1 MSKYKYYHIDVGVFT
16 TQVKLCFDQ
25 AGLNDILDDHAI
37 DLKVSAFDEGIAE
50 THYISDGRDGIVVM
64 LIDLDECNEDIHY
77 LQGVITHEA
86 YHTTCRVFEHI
97 GEKMD
102 TVGEEIIAYTIEHI
116 VKQVSKAASLELER
130 RDAREKRR
138 GETKQTRKGKRGSD
152 VQVDLDGD
160 GSAGSHRNTERI
172 GVVRRTEDDLRKDL
186 EQAEAHIRATQPTG
200 SGGVRIEK
208 QRGH

>member
-25 AGLNDILDDHAI
+25 AGLNDILEDHAI

-138 GETKQTRKGKRGSD
+138 GEVKQTRKGKRGSD

-172 GVVRRTEDDLRKDL
+172 GVVRGAENIVRQIISETEISVPADIRTKPARLR
-186 EQAEAHIRATQPTG
+186 AEN
-200 SGGVRIEK
+200 V
-208 QRGH
+208 

>member
-1 MSKYKYYHIDVGVFT
+1 MFT

-25 AGLNDILDDHAI
+25 AGLNDILSDYAI

-50 THYISDGRDGIVVM
+50 THYISDGREGIVVM

-116 VKQVSKAASLELER
+116 VRQVSKAAALELER
-130 RDAREKRR
+130 RNAREERR
-138 GETKQTRKGKRGSD
+138 GVSKQTRKSRRGPEL
-152 VQVDLDGD
+152 QVDQQRDGGTGSHSTAEQPSVVRGTED
-160 GSAGSHRNTERI
+160 GHRSVIRTTEAGVQPDQPAGSN
-172 GVVRRTEDDLRKDL
+172 
-186 EQAEAHIRATQPTG
+186 
-200 SGGVRIEK
+200 GVRITK
-208 QRGH
+208 QRGHR

>member
-25 AGLNDILDDHAI
+25 GGLDDILADHAI
-37 DLKVSAFDEGIAE
+37 DLRVSAFDEGIAE
-50 THYISDGRDGIVVM
+50 THYISDGREGIVVM

-97 GEKMD
+97 GETMEK
-102 TVGEEIIAYTIEHI
+102 VGEEIIAYTIEHI

-130 RDAREKRR
+130 RNAREERR
-138 GETKQTRKGKRGSD
+138 GASKQARKSKRGSEL
-152 VQVDLDGD
+152 QVDQQRD
-160 GSAGSHRNTERI
+160 GSAGSDSTTERI

-200 SGGVRIEK
+200 SSGVRIEK
-208 QRGH
+208 QRGR

>member
-25 AGLNDILDDHAI
+25 AGLNDILEDHAI

-50 THYISDGRDGIVVM
+50 THYISDGREGIVVM

-97 GEKMD
+97 GETMEK
-102 TVGEEIIAYTIEHI
+102 VGEEIIAYTIEHI
-116 VKQVSKAASLELER
+116 VKQVSKAAAIELER
-130 RDAREKRR
+130 RSVREERR
-138 GETKQTRKGKRGSD
+138 GKIKQTGKGKGRPEL
-152 VQVDLDGD
+152 QVDQLGD
-160 GSAGSHRNTERI
+160 GGAGSHSATERPS
-172 GVVRRTEDDLRKDL
+172 VVRGAEDGHRSAIRK
-186 EQAEAHIRATQPTG
+186 AEAGVQPDQPAGAG
-200 SGGVRIEK
+200 STHSEK
-208 QRGH
+208 L

>member
-25 AGLNDILDDHAI
+25 GGLDDILADHAI
-37 DLKVSAFDEGIAE
+37 DLRVSAFDEGIAE
-50 THYISDGRDGIVVM
+50 THYISDGREGIVVM

-97 GEKMD
+97 GETMEK
-102 TVGEEIIAYTIEHI
+102 VGEEIIAYTIEHI

-130 RDAREKRR
+130 RNAREERR
-138 GETKQTRKGKRGSD
+138 GASKQARKSKRGSEL
-152 VQVDLDGD
+152 QVDQLSD
-160 GSAGSHRNTERI
+160 GSAGSNRAFEQPC
-172 GVVRRTEDDLRKDL
+172 VVRGTEDGHRSAISK
-186 EQAEAHIRATQPTG
+186 AEAGILPDQSAG
-200 SGGVRIEK
+200 ASGTRIEK
-208 QRGH
+208 QRGR

>member
-152 VQVDLDGD
+152 VQVDQHSD
-160 GSAGSHRNTERI
+160 GSAGSHRHTERI
-172 GVVRRTEDDLRKDL
+172 GVVRGAENIVRQIISETEISVPADIRTKPARLR
-186 EQAEAHIRATQPTG
+186 AEN
-200 SGGVRIEK
+200 V
-208 QRGH
+208 

>member
-138 GETKQTRKGKRGSD
+138 GETKQTRKGKGRSKL
-152 VQVDLDGD
+152 QVDQHSD
-160 GSAGSHRNTERI
+160 GSAGSHRDPKRI
-172 GVVRRTEDDLRKDL
+172 GVVRGAENIIREIISETEISVPADIRTKPARLR
-186 EQAEAHIRATQPTG
+186 AEN
-200 SGGVRIEK
+200 V
-208 QRGH
+208 

>member
-25 AGLNDILDDHAI
+25 AGLNAILKDHEI

-50 THYISDGRDGIVVM
+50 THYISDGRDGIVVI
-64 LIDLDECNEDIHY
+64 LIDLDECNEDPHY
-77 LQGVITHEA
+77 LQGVITHES

-116 VKQVSKAASLELER
+116 VKQISKATALELER
-130 RDAREKRR
+130 RNAREERR
-138 GETKQTRKGKRGSD
+138 GASKQARKGKRGSELQMD
-152 VQVDLDGD
+152 QHGD
-160 GSAGSHRNTERI
+160 GGTGSYSPVKQS
-172 GVVRRTEDDLRKDL
+172 GVVRRTENDNR
-186 EQAEAHIRATQPTG
+186 EAVSPSELSVLADMLTG
-200 SGGVRIEK
+200 SSGIRIEK
-208 QRGH
+208 QRGR

>member
-1 MSKYKYYHIDVGVFT
+1 MSKYKYYHIDIGMFT

-25 AGLNDILDDHAI
+25 AGLNDILSDYAI

-50 THYISDGRDGIVVM
+50 THYISDGREGVVVM

-130 RDAREKRR
+130 RNAREERR
-138 GETKQTRKGKRGSD
+138 SKTKQTSKGKGRPV
-152 VQVDLDGD
+152 VQVDQQRDWGT
-160 GSAGSHRNTERI
+160 GSTNTPEFQSALR
-172 GVVRRTEDDLRKDL
+172 GTQDNLRKIVS
-186 EQAEAHIRATQPTG
+186 EATPSVQATG
-200 SGGVRIEK
+200 GAGFSGNGDQDVR
-208 QRGH
+208 

>member
-25 AGLNDILDDHAI
+25 AGLNDILEDHAI

-50 THYISDGRDGIVVM
+50 THYISDGREGIVVM

-116 VKQVSKAASLELER
+116 VKQVSKAGSLELER

-152 VQVDLDGD
+152 VQVDLDSD
-160 GSAGSHRNTERI
+160 GSAGSHRHTERI
-172 GVVRRTEDDLRKDL
+172 GVVRGAENIVRQIISETEISVPADIRTKPARLR
-186 EQAEAHIRATQPTG
+186 AEN
-200 SGGVRIEK
+200 V
-208 QRGH
+208 

>member
-25 AGLNDILDDHAI
+25 AGLNDILKDHEI
-37 DLKVSAFDEGIAE
+37 DLMVSAFDEGIAE
-50 THYISDGRDGIVVM
+50 THYISDGRDGIVVI
-64 LIDLDECNEDIHY
+64 LIDLDECNESAHY
-77 LQGVITHEA
+77 LHGVITHES

-97 GEKMD
+97 GEKME

-116 VKQVSKAASLELER
+116 AKQVSKAAALELER
-130 RDAREKRR
+130 RNAREERR
-138 GETKQTRKGKRGSD
+138 GASKQARKSKRGSEL
-152 VQVDLDGD
+152 QVDQQRD
-160 GSAGSHRNTERI
+160 GSTGSHSDTERI

-200 SGGVRIEK
+200 SSGVRIEK
-208 QRGH
+208 QRGR

>member
-50 THYISDGRDGIVVM
+50 THYISDGREGIVVM

-116 VKQVSKAASLELER
+116 VKQVSKAAALELER

-138 GETKQTRKGKRGSD
+138 SSSDKASKGKRRTKL
-152 VQVDLDGD
+152 QVDQHSD
-160 GSAGSHRNTERI
+160 GSTGQNSDPQQQNIFSRI
-172 GVVRRTEDDLRKDL
+172 KDYGGNNL
-186 EQAEAHIRATQPTG
+186 GTPKTGFQGARGAWADSEHYPEQ
-200 SGGVRIEK
+200 K
-208 QRGH
+208 